1 MKELFLNVGCESKPG
16 PDAKYDINGN
26 ALTHGNPQT
35 SPITVVIPQSQPVL
49 QIKEQK
55 QNYSVNHSKSSGIG
69 EEFITINGILYKRVD
84 KNNDKKGVQI
94 FNKNDSQKVN
104 LKADDGSSQ
113 NVLINENKEKRRN
126 STTRKKSNKKR
137 NSKSN
142 IQVEN
147 IDKKEKDKTNQN
159 NE

>member
-1 MKELFLNVGCESKPG
+1 MQNKPG

-49 QIKEQK
+49 QINEQK
-55 QNYSVNHSKSSGIG
+55 NSVNHSKSSGIG